1 MKEGQNRAILI
12 TLIQSLRSRG
22 SWCGETHIQKAAFFL
37 KKLTGV
43 PIDFDF
49 ILYKHGP
56 FSFEMRDEIN
66 VMHAFDLIDLE
77 SQYPYGPRL
86 VDTERGK
93 ALCGRFPKTTGKYKK
108 QIDFI
113 ADKLGDKGVVD
124 LERLA
129 TAYFVTLENPEK
141 NQPERSNAIVI
152 LKPHIKPES
161 ARQAVEDVDV
171 LIAEVEREE
180 LRAVS

>member
-1 MKEGQNRAILI
+1 MKEEQNRAILVK
-12 TLIQSLRSRG
+12 LIKSLRSKD

-56 FSFEMRDEIN
+56 FSFDLHDELK
-66 VMHAFDLIDLE
+66 VMLAFDLLALE
-77 SQYPYGPRL
+77 ACYPYGPRVAVTDMGNAL
-86 VDTERGK
+86 VERY
-93 ALCGRFPKTTGKYKK
+93 PKTLARYEK
-108 QIDFI
+108 QIDYI

-129 TAYFVTLENPEK
+129 TAYYVTLENPSK
-141 NQPERSNAIVI
+141 NKNIRVEAIVE

-161 ARQAVEDVDV
+161 ARQAVQDVDA
-171 LIAEVEREE
+171 LIAQVGKEK
-180 LRAVS
+180 LCAA